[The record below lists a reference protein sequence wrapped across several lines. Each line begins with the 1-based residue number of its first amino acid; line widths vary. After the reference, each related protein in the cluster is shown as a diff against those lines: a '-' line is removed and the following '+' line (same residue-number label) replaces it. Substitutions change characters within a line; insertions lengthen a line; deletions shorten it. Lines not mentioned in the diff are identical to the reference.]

1 MKKKYSLFWAFLL
14 ILSVASGCRVTEEEL
29 SPEKSVAS
37 GKTYPVHF
45 VAEELET
52 RTAFGEAETSD
63 GSTSYPTFW
72 TENDSKVA
80 VSLNLSGVKD
90 ADVIPSEDYRLA
102 TFDAE
107 FSQTEVTAPYTFYAL
122 SPYSACVGA
131 APSHDGF
138 HLNILTEQTPL
149 ATSCD
154 EGAQVMASSKEVRSV
169 DGFSSV
175 VMQFT
180 HVTAYGKMTLSH
192 VTLPAGAVIQ
202 SIELTASTPFAGQ
215 FYYRFGDASLEE
227 SASSRTITLLPDH
240 ITLDGGTSTAIWFAC
255 APTDLGGG
263 SLKVDVNTSAG
274 VLSRTVDVPS
284 GHLAFERGGVSKFTV
299 NMSSATFTEV
309 ADRWVLVTDASELA
323 AGDEIIIASSAEVG
337 TAYAISTTQN
347 TNNRG
352 RVSVTINE
360 DTDGKMIIKKPGAS
374 VEVLE
379 LVPGDR
385 TGCFYLQEATSASGR
400 YLYAVSTNLYN
411 YLKSDLPSSSNITD
425 DRGYANWKISV
436 SNGPAYIS
444 TYEKNGSN
452 NYKQIR
458 YHSSL
463 ISSSCY
469 FSAYKSSSQASWDSS
484 SSGTSD
490 VYIYRKEAGISLDD
504 PILERE
510 EYGAYLYGGN
520 RVFGACDQLSREYP
534 GDGTV
539 IFAIL
544 TPSVYEVAEFN
555 GIPVSPAKGD
565 TFTLN
570 YNLITGSTQSDR
582 EFDVSVVKVD
592 GPKVWLTT
600 GAGEGF
606 IVKK

>member
-14 ILSVASGCRVTEEEL
+14 ILSAASGCRVTEEEL
-29 SPEKSVAS
+29 SPEKSAAS
-37 GKTYPVHF
+37 GKTYLVHF

-122 SPYSACVGA
+122 SPSSACMGA
-131 APSHDGF
+131 APSHGGF

-154 EGAQVMASSKEVRSV
+154 EGAQVMASSKGVGSV

-192 VTLPAGAVIQ
+192 VTLPAGAEIQ

-284 GHLAFERGGVSKFTV
+284 GHLAFERGCVSKFTV

-323 AGDEIIIASSAEVG
+323 AGDEIIIANSATDG

-352 RVSVTINE
+352 QASVTIIR
-360 DTDGKMIIKKPGAS
+360 DTDNKMIIKNPGSS

-379 LVPGDR
+379 LVSGDL
-385 TGCFYLQEATSASGR
+385 TGCFYLQEATSATGR
-400 YLYAVSTNLYN
+400 YLYAVSTNLYY

-425 DRGYANWKISV
+425 NRGYANWKISV
-436 SNGPAYIS
+436 SNRKAYIS
-444 TYEKNGSN
+444 TYAINTNN

-458 YHSSL
+458 YYSSN
-463 ISSSCY
+463 
-469 FSAYKSSSQASWDSS
+469 FSACKSSYQTSWESTT
-484 SSGTSD
+484 SGTSD

-565 TFTLN
+565 TFMLN

-582 EFDVSVVKVD
+582 AFEVTVVKVD